1 MGARKET
8 GQVDAFSMHTAEEL
22 GKRTLQKELFTV

>member
-8 GQVDAFSMHTAEEL
+8 GSGRRLSMHTAEEL